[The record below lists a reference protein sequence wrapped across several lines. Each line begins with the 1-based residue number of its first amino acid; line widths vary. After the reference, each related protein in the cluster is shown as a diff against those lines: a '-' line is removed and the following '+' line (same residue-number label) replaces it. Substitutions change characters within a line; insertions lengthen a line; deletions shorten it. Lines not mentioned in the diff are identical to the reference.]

1 MPSAKFDVDI
11 SSFKSG
17 IQSAKNE
24 VKTLDQQMKLID
36 ATFKNTGNS
45 EQALANKTQT
55 LNSRMAA
62 QKNMAAQA
70 EAALKA
76 MTEAGVDPASDAYQ
90 RMAREMLMAQTGM
103 QETQLAM
110 NELGNGAVT
119 AAGGVE
125 QLETGLR
132 GISKKISLDQVINGI
147 SKITTGLETA
157 AKKAVSL
164 GKEIWNNIVDVARF
178 SDDTATQAM
187 MLNMDVEDYQAYKK
201 VFDTVGEITV
211 QEWEKAKIKVQ
222 NAINK
227 PTDEQ
232 TNILQLLGI
241 QTHEINQGKMGAV
254 QGAARDFEDIF
265 WEIGDVLKQ
274 KVKSGEL
281 TQDLA
286 DTYANALFG
295 KGFAGLNS
303 MFDMGREEFQRKVDD
318 QITASKEAIEK
329 NAKLNDTLADLQSD
343 FMSLKVEVLSGL
355 APALTTA
362 AESLDSLLA
371 QVMKYL
377 ETPEGQKALQDLET
391 AVSGLFEDLGKID
404 PQQVVS
410 GFTGVFNTVVG
421 SIQWLVDNQDSV
433 KTAMEGIVIGWGA
446 LKLTGGA
453 LEIAKLIQGISGLAG
468 GEGAAGA
475 AGAKAG
481 AAWGA
486 GFGAAVLKAAPWLIG
501 LGILSYV
508 SPGSDALGNN
518 TLIDKN
524 GNLTPEGKSV
534 GLEQTFNGN
543 IIEDRAQIIN
553 EAAQKAWDLYR
564 TNQMTQA
571 GMEEL
576 RKVVLNDVK
585 FKSLMEEFISF
596 RDQSGEGWQNIEDID
611 LSKWLNENEA
621 PKVIIQPE
629 APANS
634 AADIAAQIGTVT
646 VYVEPIVGDPV
657 NKTDIRRRNN
667 GIPGYANGISFVPD
681 TRLAWLHPGEEV
693 RTAREVGARTFNSNM
708 YFQNVVMNNGQDA
721 DGMAARIVAA
731 QRREISGFGG

>member
-164 GKEIWNNIVDVARF
+164 GKSIFDNIMDAAQWA
-178 SDDTATQAM
+178 DDTSTMAM
-187 MLNMDVEDYQAYKK
+187 MYGIDLDTFQRMQKLVVNGMDTSVEAILKSQSKLKK
-201 VFDTVGEITV
+201 GIGDDS
-211 QEWEKAKIKVQ
+211 KATMDALK
-222 NAINK
+222 
-227 PTDEQ
+227 ELGLGLRSG
-232 TNILQLLGI
+232 NILDPYGWTQ
-241 QTHEINQGKMGAV
+241 
-254 QGAARDFEDIF
+254 RDPVDMF
-265 WEIGDVLKQ
+265 WEAGQALMALGDEYEKESKAQALFGR
-274 KVKSGEL
+274 SWHEL
-281 TQDLA
+281 VPLFSEYKNA
-286 DTYANALFG
+286 EEFANALSEVYVNSGESMGVLSTFSDKMGELRGNFDTLSREIIAQFAPGLISLSDSLNELLKGVMDYLKTEDGQAMLKSMSDSFLGLFDGLRNISVEDAVG
-295 KGFAGLNS
+295 KFKE
-303 MFDMGREEFQRKVDD
+303 MFDS
-318 QITASKEAIEK
+318 I
-329 NAKLNDTLADLQSD
+329 
-343 FMSLKVEVLSGL
+343 
-355 APALTTA
+355 
-362 AESLDSLLA
+362 
-371 QVMKYL
+371 
-377 ETPEGQKALQDLET
+377 
-391 AVSGLFEDLGKID
+391 
-404 PQQVVS
+404 VS
-410 GFTGVFNTVVG
+410 GFRWVSENGETLMGVLQGIGVFWAGLKV
-421 SIQWLVDNQDSV
+421 S
-433 KTAMEGIVIGWGA
+433 EGA
-446 LKLTGGA
+446 LTLLKLVN
-453 LEIAKLIQGISGLAG
+453 GLKDLMSAG
-468 GEGAAGA
+468 TAAGA
-475 AGAKAG
+475 AGASTATGITTWLMGGLGKIAD
-481 AAWGA
+481 
-486 GFGAAVLKAAPWLIG
+486 VLGNTQFQSAAPAIGDWLVHNTG
-501 LGILSYV
+501 LGQELILGTKEK
-508 SPGSDALGNN
+508 GSTWEEIKQNVIDYGDTLMSVAQNNYQYWENIKKQQQEAGEWILGDEATAEDAMNFVLSQ
-518 TLIDKN
+518 TH
-524 GNLTPEGKSV
+524 PEV
-534 GLEQTFNGN
+534 TVE
-543 IIEDRAQIIN
+543 
-553 EAAQKAWDLYR
+553 
-564 TNQMTQA
+564 
-571 GMEEL
+571 
-576 RKVVLNDVK
+576 
-585 FKSLMEEFISF
+585 
-596 RDQSGEGWQNIEDID
+596 
-611 LSKWLNENEA
+611 
-621 PKVIIQPE
+621 PKVSE
-629 APANS
+629 GS
-634 AADIAAQIGTVT
+634 AAEIAAQIGTIT

-667 GIPGYANGISFVPD
+667 SIPGYANGISFVPD